1 MCVIRS
7 QCRSQLDLFYFDFVS
22 FNNDLCNRSE
32 RFANGRPFICCTNP
46 IIAPKPFIPLGRN
59 FPSLPLPS
67 PPVLAAQTIEPTYE
81 PNPET
86 TSETATPQV
95 IPETS
100 SETVPQTVLSP
111 NVTIPPTTFEPTTN
125 VSIPNHKSC
134 FDSTGFEGVCCD
146 LTDCPF
152 LNVKFKTKHYILTYD
167 DNIKVYIQQST
178 SICVAHN
185 QDFVCC
191 PQPKNDTEPTTTP
204 PPPEPSIPFGRLL
217 TTAEGCGYSNI
228 TRKKFADGSP
238 AEAGKLKGKL
248 KA

>member
-1 MCVIRS
+1 M
-7 QCRSQLDLFYFDFVS
+7 
-22 FNNDLCNRSE
+22 CNRSE

-46 IIAPKPFIPLGRN
+46 IVDPKSFVPFARSFPVLPPIPQ
-59 FPSLPLPS
+59 

-81 PNPET
+81 TIPET
-86 TSETATPQV
+86 TSETV
-95 IPETS
+95 ITS
-100 SETVPQTVLSP
+100 PAPTSEM
-111 NVTIPPTTFEPTTN
+111 IPSTTN
-125 VSIPNHKSC
+125 ASVHKSC

-152 LNVKFKTKHYILTYD
+152 LNIKFKTKHYILTYD
-167 DNIKVYIQQST
+167 DNVKVYIQQST

-204 PPPEPSIPFGRLL
+204 PPPPEPSIPFGRLL
-217 TTAEGCGYSNI
+217 STVEGCGYSNV

-238 AEAGKLKGKL
+238 AEAGKTREEIRIEGFVEEFWIETCHFV
-248 KA
+248 